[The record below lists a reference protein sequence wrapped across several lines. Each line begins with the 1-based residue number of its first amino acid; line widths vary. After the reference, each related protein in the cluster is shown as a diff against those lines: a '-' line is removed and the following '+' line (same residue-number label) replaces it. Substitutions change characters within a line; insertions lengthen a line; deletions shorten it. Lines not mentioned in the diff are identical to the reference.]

1 MTQPP
6 PGPWRPTGP
15 LPPPAARPLPPRP
28 VGPRPPAHRP
38 GYPNQQPPP
47 YPTQQYPQQQYPQRP
62 PMPPPYAQRP
72 PGYPPPGYQMPPP
85 RTAPWVEGYPGHP
98 QGRPKSNTGAILTT
112 ILVGVLVVA
121 VGMVG
126 LIAANDKEDTV
137 ADTGYDE
144 PVTTT
149 SETTTTDV
157 TTTTTETTTETE
169 ETTYETETETTPAG
183 PQPVYAL
190 GDNPLF
196 LGDLGLPAVT
206 CNLATWETS
215 PAGAANFF
223 TSALPCLDAA
233 WAPVMEQAG
242 LPFFTPGLQFP
253 EGTEWSSACGSTS
266 GSNGAVAAFY
276 CGQDNTLYMPFAGL
290 QTDMYG
296 AHPGVYLA
304 VLSHEY
310 GHHVQAMSGV
320 LSTYAEERYNAG
332 ADTEPGLELSRRL
345 ELQAQCFSGMFFAA
359 TYSLGSVDDNI
370 LTEARTS
377 QDRGDHTEGL
387 PRDHGTDDHA
397 IGWWEQGAQQNRTWQ
412 CNTWL
417 SPPEDVA

>member
-1 MTQPP
+1 
-6 PGPWRPTGP
+6 
-15 LPPPAARPLPPRP
+15 
-28 VGPRPPAHRP
+28 
-38 GYPNQQPPP
+38 
-47 YPTQQYPQQQYPQRP
+47 
-62 PMPPPYAQRP
+62 MPPVYGQRP
-72 PGYPPPGYQMPPP
+72 PGYPPPGYQLPP
-85 RTAPWVEGYPGHP
+85 RTAPWVESYPGHLP
-98 QGRPKSNTGAILTT
+98 GPPKSNTAAILTT
-112 ILVGVLVVA
+112 VLVGVLVVV

-126 LIAANDKEDTV
+126 VLAATDKKDNV

-149 SETTTTDV
+149 SETTTT
-157 TTTTTETTTETE
+157 TTETTTTE
-169 ETTYETETETTPAG
+169 LTTTTEDTTYETETETTPAG

-196 LGDLGLPAVT
+196 LGDIGTPAVT
-206 CNLATWETS
+206 CNLATWDTS

-320 LSTYAEERYNAG
+320 LATYAEERYNAG

-345 ELQAQCFSGMFFAA
+345 ELQAQCLSGMFFAA

-377 QDRGDHTEGL
+377 QDRGDHTPGL
-387 PRDHGTDDHA
+387 PRDHGTDEHSTS
-397 IGWWEQGAQQNRTWQ
+397 WWEQGAQQNRTWQ

-417 SPPEDVA
+417 SAPEDVA